1 VTKINT
7 DPAKK
12 AKKHRPGEPVV
23 KHSSNKR
30 KRVGL
35 DTISEDAKT
44 ATFNAIPNAIKV
56 DLFNNVVKAAFPNF
70 NNLMMASWNV
80 VSIYSNVGTDFPEL
94 HKAIVD
100 LKSVLQDFEQSL
112 GNQVERKDPKPRRDL
127 VPSSHAASHDGA
139 DDTNDGHPVEPTPDA
154 TQDDGSIQG
163 DGAHRGGVHGSTQ
176 DDSVQNVGAEDP
188 SRSHYSDAEVEVEPQ
203 HQEQDWDDQ
212 EAQPQQQEDDV
223 DSLFNEPKHQPDATA
238 MPPPRTLK
246 RPRLPSE
253 TGDEQNPAPVKP
265 HLSSHRTS
273 SPHMRTSSPR
283 LSSASP
289 APRASSIELQRRR
302 SEYRT
307 SSSLAVRPPSFPYSP
322 SASANPS
329 ADEYD
334 STPETLKPEKKP
346 LNEVT
351 IASLRSTYKTRK
363 ARLIKTFG
371 GNSNV
376 PQQYRMQM
384 QELMREI
391 KGREAREAEEREREE
406 TVRRE
411 EQEEFEDTMGG
422 GVKEVSEMPKFL
434 GNSVLGGKKVGLGMA
449 PVAPMM
455 HLKKDGAGG
464 KKGQ

>member
-1 VTKINT
+1 
-7 DPAKK
+7 
-12 AKKHRPGEPVV
+12 V

-35 DTISEDAKT
+35 DTIPEDAKT

-112 GNQVERKDPKPRRDL
+112 GNQVERKDPNPRRDL
-127 VPSSHAASHDGA
+127 VPSSHAASRDGA
-139 DDTNDGHPVEPTPDA
+139 DDTNGGHPAEPTPDV
-154 TQDDGSIQG
+154 TQDDGSVQG
-163 DGAHRGGVHGSTQ
+163 DEVHGGGLH
-176 DDSVQNVGAEDP
+176 DGIKNDGVQNFGAEIP
-188 SRSHYSDAEVEVEPQ
+188 SGDHDSHAEVEVEPQ
-203 HQEQDWDDQ
+203 HQEQDWEDQ
-212 EAQPQQQEDDV
+212 AVQPQQHGDDV
-223 DSLFNEPKHQPDATA
+223 DSLFNEPEPQPDVTA
-238 MPPPRTLK
+238 MPPPRSLK
-246 RPRLPSE
+246 RPRVPSE
-253 TGDEQNPAPVKP
+253 TVDEPNPAPVKSR
-265 HLSSHRTS
+265 LSSHPTS

-289 APRASSIELQRRR
+289 APRASSTELQRRR

-307 SSSLAVRPPSFPYSP
+307 SSSLAARPPSFTNPP

-329 ADEYD
+329 ADEHD
-334 STPETLKPEKKP
+334 SAFDALKPEKRS
-346 LNEVT
+346 LNEIT
-351 IASLRSTYKTRK
+351 IASLRSNYKNRK
-363 ARLIKTFG
+363 AKLIKTFG
-371 GNSNV
+371 GNANV

-406 TVRRE
+406 ALRRE
-411 EQEEFEDTMGG
+411 EREDFEDVKFG